1 MDRLSQQI
9 ALLKRHNLRG
19 ALLFLDLDH
28 FKHINDSLGHPVGD
42 AVLKIITARLEASVR
57 LEDTVARLGGDE
69 FVVLL
74 SGLEG
79 SRELVEE
86 KVRELAD
93 TLRELLAEPMSL
105 DGQRL
110 QVTPSIGVALIPD
123 HGTTPADLLK
133 RADIALYRAKDS
145 GRNTT
150 QLFHTTMQKAASE
163 RLRMENDLRL
173 ALARGELALYFQP
186 QVDARDNRI
195 VGAEVLLR
203 WHHPQLG
210 QQPPSQFIQV
220 LEESGLIL
228 EVGSWI
234 LDEAC
239 DACAHMLADGLIDA
253 DDFSLCVN
261 ISPRQFRQ
269 NDFVGRV
276 LRSLDDYRL
285 PRHMLKLEITEGIVI
300 QNLED
305 TISKMRELKH
315 YGVSFAMDDFG
326 TGYSS
331 LTYLKRLP
339 VDALKID
346 QTFVRDAPIDPNDAE
361 IVRAIVAMARSLDLA
376 VIAEGVE
383 LTEQLEF
390 LERLG
395 CHLYQGYL
403 HSRPLPLPEFR
414 KLLLEAPADY

>member
-1 MDRLSQQI
+1 M
-9 ALLKRHNLRG
+9 
-19 ALLFLDLDH
+19 
-28 FKHINDSLGHPVGD
+28 
-42 AVLKIITARLEASVR
+42 
-57 LEDTVARLGGDE
+57 EDTVARLGGDE

-74 SGLEG
+74 SGLQG
-79 SRELVEE
+79 SREEVTTQ
-86 KVRELAD
+86 VQELAD
-93 TLRELLAEPMSL
+93 TLRQLLAEPMSL

-123 HGTTPADLLK
+123 HGSTPADLLK

-163 RLRMENDLRL
+163 RLRMESDLRM
-173 ALARGELALYFQP
+173 ALTRGELALHFQP
-186 QVDARDNRI
+186 QVDARDSRI

-203 WHHPQLG
+203 WHHPLLG
-210 QQPPSQFIQV
+210 QQPPAQFIQV

-228 EVGSWI
+228 EVGNWI

-239 DACAHMLADGLIDA
+239 DACSRMLQDLLIDA
-253 DDFSLCVN
+253 EDFSLCVN

-269 NDFVGRV
+269 NDFVQRV
-276 LRSLDDYRL
+276 RRSLDDYRL
-285 PRHMLKLEITEGIVI
+285 PYRMLKLEITEGIVI

-305 TISKMRELKH
+305 TISKMRELKAL
-315 YGVSFAMDDFG
+315 GVGFAMDDFG

-339 VDALKID
+339 VDTLKID
-346 QTFVRDAPIDPNDAE
+346 QSFVRDAPVDPNDAE
-361 IVRAIVAMARSLDLA
+361 IVRAIVAMARSLDLT

-383 LTEQLEF
+383 LSEQLEF
-390 LERLG
+390 LERQG
-395 CHLYQGYL
+395 CFLYQGYL
-403 HSRPLPLPEFR
+403 HSRPLPLGAFR
-414 KLLLEAPADY
+414 AMLLEAPADY